1 MKELKLE
8 EYCCIEYDSSC
19 HILTMRFLGDMKDSQ
34 YKDIWRS
41 SVQFAYEYGIEKII
55 IDQSKIGSVPF
66 MARAWVI
73 TSMYSKIKRDLSP
86 DLVVSVLSSSDTG
99 HRSGMQYLVKG
110 FKKISGY
117 EIGFHAS
124 TEEAIDWLNSVKV

>member
-1 MKELKLE
+1 MKELKSE
-8 EYCCIEYDSSC
+8 DYCSIEYDSDS
-19 HILTMRFLGDMKDSQ
+19 HILNMRFIGDMKDSQ

-41 SVQFAYEYGIEKII
+41 SVQYAYEYGIEKII
-55 IDQSKIGSVPF
+55 IDQTEIGSVPF

-86 DLVVSVLSSSDTG
+86 DLVASVLSSKDAS

-110 FKKISGY
+110 FQKISGY
-117 EIGFHAS
+117 EIGFHKS
-124 TEEAIDWLNSVKV
+124 LDEAIEWLNSKKE